1 MRVPL
6 VLLLVLLFVNP
17 VIHAKKAITARDKTI
32 DLKISNTS
40 STHKYNRQISTLVND
55 LENLD
60 RCLTIIIFFISKLLA
75 VIFTI
80 VVLRRVMLLILNRP
94 PQLVIDNFS
103 NATGATSL
111 DDVLHGLSQLAR
123 QRLIKEIKDVHQG
136 IKHHIIDIG
145 LDILHSVDKLPLPQ
159 TTPDKRITNLI
170 NSLQKFTPD
179 NIDQAVQ
186 LLNIMFPP
194 QGTKVS
200 SILQSQGDE
209 HHILG
214 ITFEIS
220 DIQGNIASK
229 LYTVWEDEKCQSSYQ
244 GLKDRY
250 RELLKPAIRWLAI
263 ELSRREIIA
272 GGSQFNSSSQRQA
285 YQAKVYNFFGV
296 FSQNSGQ
303 SHGGLFYKLA
313 IEDLQ
318 DAILVDPNW
327 YQPYENLAE
336 TYALIAGQE
345 KGEESVYLY
354 NQAVTNYN
362 LAIALFANRD
372 VGVTGR

>member
-1 MRVPL
+1 M
-6 VLLLVLLFVNP
+6 
-17 VIHAKKAITARDKTI
+17 T
-32 DLKISNTS
+32 
-40 STHKYNRQISTLVND
+40 
-55 LENLD
+55 
-60 RCLTIIIFFISKLLA
+60 IFFISKVMAVLL
-75 VIFTI
+75 TI
-80 VVLRRVMLLILNRP
+80 VVLYRIILLILNRP
-94 PQLVIDNFS
+94 SQLVIDNFS
-103 NATGATSL
+103 NATGATHL
-111 DDVLHGLSQLAR
+111 DDVLPGLSQLAR

-136 IKHHIIDIG
+136 VKNHIIDVG
-145 LDILHSVDKLPLPQ
+145 LDILHSADKLPLPQ

-170 NSLQKFTPD
+170 DSLQEFTPD
-179 NIDQAVQ
+179 NIDKAIQ

-209 HHILG
+209 HHRLG

-229 LYTVWEDEKCQSSYQ
+229 LYTVWEPEKSQSSYQ
-244 GLKDRY
+244 DLKDRY

-272 GGSQFNSSSQRQA
+272 GGSQFSSASQRQA
-285 YQAKVYNFFGV
+285 YQAKVYNFFGM

-303 SHGGLFYKLA
+303 SHGGFFYTLA

-318 DAILVDPNW
+318 GAIIVDPKW

-336 TYALIAGQE
+336 TYTLIAGQE
-345 KGEESVYLY
+345 KGEKSLYLY
-354 NQAVTNYN
+354 NQAIANYN
-362 LAIALFANRD
+362 LAIALFTNGD
-372 VGVTGR
+372 VGVTGK